1 MNIPKPR
8 KTEDGRIVCEVATTT
23 YDLPSNTLPPLPRP
37 PPTQASKRAQAE
49 KAKYAR
55 TKGRASI
62 KNTIAEIAAWEAET
76 RKAAKA
82 EGVNSDTNNNSST
95 NNTNNNS
102 NPKCADKVVIP
113 F

>member
-1 MNIPKPR
+1 MNIPPPR
-8 KTEDGRIVCEVATTT
+8 KTEDGRSVSDIATST

-49 KAKYAR
+49 KAKYAKM
-55 TKGRASI
+55 KGRASI

-95 NNTNNNS
+95 NNTNNNG
-102 NPKCADKVVIP
+102 NPKSAGKVVIS